1 MADSM
6 FIVAIDFGTAYSGYC
21 FCVRNSLD
29 NIRSVFWGQ
38 ELGFG
43 SPKTPTCILFDE
55 HEQFQK
61 FGYEAMMTYTRLK
74 KDGAKEYL
82 FLENF
87 KMNLYGKTISR
98 NLMIT
103 AANGKPLRAL
113 KVFSESLRYLKD
125 HALNTIQGHTS
136 GKKFISSDVTW
147 VLTVP
152 AIWDAAA
159 KQFMREAA
167 TQAGLVSELNSDQLI
182 LALEPEAA
190 SVWCKQLPSEGFV
203 AEGGSEDT
211 LEQKSGTQYIV
222 VDCGGGTIDITVH
235 EVLEGGYLK
244 ELQKASGGDMGGET
258 VKEKF
263 KSFLRDIFLQI
274 WDEYVREYPA
284 ELQKMMYDFSVQKSV
299 GEDKDIY
306 ISCPYYLSCL
316 AQKEQELSSYFEN
329 VEGVLW
335 FDGSI
340 KITYKK
346 LQSFFEESV
355 NSIVSEI
362 RAIVST
368 PEISIDYILLV
379 GGYASCKY
387 LQKEIRMEFG
397 RRCRILCPID
407 AQMAVAKGA
416 VLFGNNLKIVAS
428 RVSALTYGIAMGET
442 FDNTKHKMEKR
453 RVNKKGDYVYCDDIF
468 KRMVQKGQSVKCD
481 EVSHHYFYP
490 VDDDQTSMRFRFY
503 STEKL
508 DTMYVDEPGMKNIG
522 SFSVPMPDISQGR
535 DRSTR
540 FDIKFGLTE
549 IQATATDLTS
559 KQSRSIR
566 LDFLTK

>member
-6 FIVAIDFGTAYSGYC
+6 FIVAIDFGTSYSGYC

-29 NIRSVFWGQ
+29 NVRSVFWGQ

-61 FGYEAMMTYTRLK
+61 FGYEAMMTYIRLSKDEAK
-74 KDGAKEYL
+74 KYS
-82 FLENF
+82 FFENF
-87 KMNLYGKTISR
+87 KMKLYRKTISR

-113 KVFSESLRYLKD
+113 KVFSESLRCLKD
-125 HALNTIQGHTS
+125 HALNTIKEHTS

-203 AEGGSEDT
+203 AEGISKDK
-211 LEQKSGTQYIV
+211 LEERPGIQYMV

-235 EVLEGGYLK
+235 EVLDGGYLK
-244 ELQKASGGDMGGET
+244 ELHKASGGDMGGET
-258 VKEKF
+258 ANKKF
-263 KSFLRDIFLQI
+263 KSFLRDIFHFQT
-274 WDEYVREYPA
+274 WDKYVREHPA
-284 ELQKMMYDFSVQKSV
+284 ELQKMMYDFNVQKSV

-306 ISCPYYLSCL
+306 ISCPYNLSRL
-316 AQKEQELSSYFEN
+316 PGEKQLSSYFEN
-329 VEGVLW
+329 IEGILW

-340 KITYKK
+340 KITYNK
-346 LQSFFEESV
+346 LQSFFAESV
-355 NSIVSEI
+355 GRIVSEI

-397 RRCRILCPID
+397 RRCKVLCPID
-407 AQMAVAKGA
+407 ANMAVAKGA
-416 VLFGNNLKIVAS
+416 VLFGHNPKIVAS
-428 RVSALTYGIAMGET
+428 RVSAL
-442 FDNTKHKMEKR
+442 
-453 RVNKKGDYVYCDDIF
+453 
-468 KRMVQKGQSVKCD
+468 
-481 EVSHHYFYP
+481 
-490 VDDDQTSMRFRFY
+490 
-503 STEKL
+503 
-508 DTMYVDEPGMKNIG
+508 
-522 SFSVPMPDISQGR
+522 QGR
-535 DRSTR
+535 R
-540 FDIKFGLTE
+540 
-549 IQATATDLTS
+549 
-559 KQSRSIR
+559 
-566 LDFLTK
+566 